1 MHPKEVE
8 GDRDN
13 DEGVNDYDDDDDNV
27 DDMDVVD
34 DDQEED
40 EVSHGD
46 AQLLGVSDNGKGIPM
61 VLDQGTSQIPAA
73 VQPSFVTVNLLD
85 PASQSSKASTVF
97 TPIQPAP
104 STSTPTLM
112 RIQLA
117 PQTSHSKLKPI
128 LPASSAAGPNSRT
141 TEPATIYR
149 KSRTSP
155 VIPKSTLYYRK
166 RRAQQ
171 RAEGKGIKTYK
182 PRTRLPICS
191 QCDRERD
198 RKSHTQ
204 FYGRWYCAQTDT
216 RSYQEWRAMMAEQR
230 AKKKKLK

>member
-1 MHPKEVE
+1 
-8 GDRDN
+8 
-13 DEGVNDYDDDDDNV
+13 
-27 DDMDVVD
+27 MDVVD
-34 DDQEED
+34 DDQEDD
-40 EVSHGD
+40 EVSNGD

-61 VLDQGTSQIPAA
+61 VLDPPSIQGTSQIPAA
-73 VQPSFVTVNLLD
+73 VQPSFVAVNLLV

-104 STSTPTLM
+104 SPSTPTLM

-128 LPASSAAGPNSRT
+128 LPASSAAGPNSMT

-149 KSRTSP
+149 KSRASP

-166 RRAQQ
+166 RRAQEK
-171 RAEGKGIKTYK
+171 AEGKGIKTYK

-191 QCDRERD
+191 QCERERD

-216 RSYQEWRAMMAEQR
+216 RSYKEWRAMMAELR